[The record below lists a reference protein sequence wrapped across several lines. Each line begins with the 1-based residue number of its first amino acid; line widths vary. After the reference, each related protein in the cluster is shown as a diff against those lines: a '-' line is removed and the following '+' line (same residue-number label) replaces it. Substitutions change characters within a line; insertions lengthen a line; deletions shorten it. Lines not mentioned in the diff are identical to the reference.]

1 MSQALGAKVWVGQEG
16 LATASGG
23 VHEHHNPATGAW
35 QASVPLAGRAEVEKA
50 VAKAQSA
57 FQEWRW
63 MNPSQ
68 RRQILLKFADLI
80 EARTEEFAR
89 LTTLDGGSPLH
100 FGGYAVQLA
109 AEWFRYYAG
118 LADKLTGEVLGT
130 IKNRGEF
137 SYTVP
142 EPIGVVG
149 IIITWNGPLI
159 SLGMKVAPA
168 LAAGNCVV
176 VKPAEITPFAPDL
189 FARLAAEAGIPDGV
203 LSLFPGN
210 AEAGQALCEDK
221 RVRLI
226 SFTGG
231 PVTARKIMATCAEQ
245 IKPTIM
251 ELGGKSASLVFPD
264 ADLDRACEEA
274 VRGSI
279 GILSGQGCAIPTR
292 LLVHDD
298 IYDEVLARIVAIAR
312 EYKVG
317 NPLEEGVQVGPVIS
331 AAACDRIT
339 AMLDRVRNE
348 DAGRIL
354 LGGKRCGGELANGY
368 FIEPTII
375 ADVDPWSEISQLEI
389 FGPVLCVMKFT
400 TEEEAVAIA
409 NNTEYGLSA
418 YIQSRDVSR
427 VHRLAEQLHAGGVYV
442 NGAFQI
448 HAHTPF
454 GGVGISGFGKEGGRA
469 GLDEYLHYKTVGILG

>member
-375 ADVDPWSEISQLEI
+375 ADVDPWSWRSSCMPEA
-389 FGPVLCVMKFT
+389 FT
-400 TEEEAVAIA
+400 STAPFRFMRIHRSAASVSPASAKRVAARVSTNIC
-409 NNTEYGLSA
+409 TTKRSA
-418 YIQSRDVSR
+418 SS
-427 VHRLAEQLHAGGVYV
+427 AEFSLH
-442 NGAFQI
+442 NI
-448 HAHTPF
+448 D
-454 GGVGISGFGKEGGRA
+454 KELQA
-469 GLDEYLHYKTVGILG
+469 